1 MFTFMVLAL
10 SLLWFV
16 QDGNSPLHIAAI
28 KGHISTVSIL
38 LQAGAAID
46 YHNQV

>member
-1 MFTFMVLAL
+1 MCTCYH
-10 SLLWFV
+10 SCP

-28 KGHISTVSIL
+28 KGHISAVSIL
-38 LQAGAAID
+38 LQAGAEID